1 MANPPIRLN
10 PKLDVAAAAEA
21 YRRDGWVQ
29 VADVFEG
36 ETAEYLAKILETG
49 IDWDLAFQGE
59 DGRPAVLTRQQ
70 VVAQGDAAL
79 QQQLRG
85 MMTRAG
91 TGYGFLYLT
100 YPLITAYLTRRDPGH
115 PVHAIT
121 EFLNDAFVQLG
132 IAITGRADIAKA
144 DGQLTRYR
152 PGDFIGLHNDVGS
165 EASDRLVAYTLG
177 LARTWRADWGGQLLF
192 HDAAGDVIRGHAPR
206 WNTLTLFSVPQYHSV
221 APVAAYAQGPRLSVV
236 GWLRNAGR

>member
-1 MANPPIRLN
+1 MSQAPIRLN
-10 PKLDVAAAAEA
+10 PDLDIAAAAAA

-29 VADVFEG
+29 VPDIFTP
-36 ETAEYLAKILETG
+36 ETAGFLAELLETR

-59 DGRPAVLTRQQ
+59 DGRPAVLGRKEI
-70 VVAQGDAAL
+70 VGQGEAAL
-79 QQQLRG
+79 QQRLRR
-85 MMTRAG
+85 MMTQAG
-91 TGYGFLYLT
+91 SGYGFLYLA
-100 YPLITAYLTRRDPGH
+100 YPLITAYLAGRDPGH
-115 PVHAIT
+115 PVHGLT
-121 EFLNDAFVQLG
+121 EFLNADFVRLTT
-132 IAITGRADIAKA
+132 AITGRTDIVKA

-177 LARTWRADWGGQLLF
+177 LTRQWRADWGGQLLF

-206 WNTLTLFSVPQYHSV
+206 WNTLMLFSVPQYHSV
-221 APVAAYAQGPRLSVV
+221 APVAAYAQAPRLSVV